1 MSEPPA
7 VLFVSTDYPP
17 RPGGAE
23 RHTQRL
29 AETLWLH
36 GHRVRVLTRSAR
48 GVPGDA
54 GQAPVW
60 RFPVPPAPPWRDVA
74 FALWVAAELAILR
87 PRYQIVQWVMTGWQV
102 LVGMPVAAAL
112 GMKNILMLAGCGQ
125 ARLLLEHPR
134 GRMLL
139 DILRR
144 HADRIVVLNPAM
156 RQELLDLDFPVER
169 LVTLPCGA
177 DPRIF
182 HPCATA
188 ERAALRAR
196 WQLAEDAPVIVFT
209 GRFVDVKRVP
219 DLIDAFARLA
229 ARHPRAMLVLAGDG
243 PLREELAG
251 RVGVAGLT
259 GRVLFPGMLLPAQVA
274 EVLRLGDVYVLPSAS
289 EGIPCSLVEAIASG
303 LPSVVSDIPGTAML
317 VRQGIAGW
325 RVPVG
330 DVPSLAA
337 AIENLLGD
345 PGARRRMGAAA
356 RALFLESYTVD
367 HVRQGYERVYCELV
381 GTEIPA

>member
-36 GHRVRVLTRSAR
+36 GHRVRVLTRAAR
-48 GVPGDA
+48 G
-54 GQAPVW
+54 
-60 RFPVPPAPPWRDVA
+60 APPWRDVA

-156 RQELLDLDFPVER
+156 RQELLDLGFPVER

-177 DPRIF
+177 DPRMIG
-182 HPCATA
+182 
-188 ERAALRAR
+188 RA
-196 WQLAEDAPVIVFT
+196 
-209 GRFVDVKRVP
+209 
-219 DLIDAFARLA
+219 
-229 ARHPRAMLVLAGDG
+229 
-243 PLREELAG
+243 
-251 RVGVAGLT
+251 
-259 GRVLFPGMLLPAQVA
+259 
-274 EVLRLGDVYVLPSAS
+274 
-289 EGIPCSLVEAIASG
+289 
-303 LPSVVSDIPGTAML
+303 
-317 VRQGIAGW
+317 
-325 RVPVG
+325 
-330 DVPSLAA
+330 
-337 AIENLLGD
+337 
-345 PGARRRMGAAA
+345 
-356 RALFLESYTVD
+356 
-367 HVRQGYERVYCELV
+367 
-381 GTEIPA
+381 